1 MTTINLRQEAA
12 RQFGI
17 DWLPAG
23 QEGISRKRLVFGS
36 GAVAVDADGEA
47 DWTTDISETTPMS
60 ANDEPSA
67 AADMLVAVRTAF
79 PLQISQLAKLAGVTR
94 PTIYAWLHGEQRP
107 QERGWERLKQ
117 LHALARFWRSCTPVS
132 LPEKQLTAPGA
143 DGQSIYDLLSADVID
158 MQQIEN
164 RLAAAAATHKPSWL
178 ENARGRG
185 YRLPVD
191 QPDSPE
197 FDLLTRRSMD
207 ES

>member
-1 MTTINLRQEAA
+1 MTTINLPQQAA

-17 DWLPAG
+17 DRLPAG
-23 QEGISRKRLVFGS
+23 QGGISPISLMFGS
-36 GAVAVDADGEA
+36 GAATVYADGEA
-47 DWTTDISETTPMS
+47 EWTPDISETTPVS

-67 AADMLVAVRTAF
+67 AAEMLVAVRTAF

-117 LHALARFWRSCTPVS
+117 LHALAEFWRSCTPFS
-132 LPEKQLTAPGA
+132 LPEKQLTAPGV
-143 DGQSIYDLLSADVID
+143 DGQSIYEQLSAEVID

-164 RLAAAAATHKPSWL
+164 RLAAAAAANKPSWL
-178 ENARGRG
+178 ENARDRG
-185 YRLPVD
+185 YRLPGD
-191 QPDSPE
+191 RPDSPE